1 MFPFVQV
8 LFVRTDPDLADYT
21 PFLHLER

>member
-8 LFVRTDPDLADYT
+8 LFVRTDSDLADYT
-21 PFLHLER
+21 PFLHLKR